1 MSLHSRAQTAAALI
15 SSNEMG
21 IPQDA
26 EKKAGGGGG
35 GKASRSSLAAPHL
48 PAQKLKKEAAAKRKT
63 FHDKWAEDESTKADG
78 EGVVKVFCHPSV
90 PFWSLRALELKAWT
104 PAWSLRPRRL
114 LTVS

>member
-35 GKASRSSLAAPHL
+35 KATRSSLAAPHL
-48 PAQKLKKEAAAKRKT
+48 PAQKSKKEAAAKRKT

-78 EGVVKVFCHPSV
+78 EGVVKVFCHPFV
-90 PFWSLRALELKAWT
+90 PFWSLPVLELKAST